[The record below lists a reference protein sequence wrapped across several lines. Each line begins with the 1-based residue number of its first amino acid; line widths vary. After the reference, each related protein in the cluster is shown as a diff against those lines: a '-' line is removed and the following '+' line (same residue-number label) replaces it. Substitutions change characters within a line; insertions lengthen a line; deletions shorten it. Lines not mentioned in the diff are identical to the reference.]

1 MINDVLLIKT
11 SLFLEFHQVHQ
22 NEQNGQNGDYVRL
35 GFMILPRIGQM
46 F

>member
-1 MINDVLLIKT
+1 MKNDVLLIKT

>member
-11 SLFLEFHQVHQ
+11 SLFLEFHQVLQ
-22 NEQNGQNGDYVRL
+22 NDQNGQNGDYVRL